1 MRKIRSFCLICFLL
15 TVLFSL
21 LSYSVFSLW
30 SSPSQYFNT
39 TTDTYYL
46 NWTNG
51 YLTNVTITANNTHS
65 INFTAEILNTTGLT
79 ANYTQFND
87 QSLCSPTVHLYVL
100 NSSGYGSVIGPL
112 NGSTSYNSANVSLLA
127 PSGVLIYPPG
137 CTPGRY
143 TSTQFMIRNYT
154 NSAENLNL
162 TVVLDLPISSN
173 STLNRSTGVA
183 NFGGSTAKMPVNAT
197 TYHSY
202 WFNATSGN
210 SDIPNA
216 TSVVVNL
223 TDSSPSQDIDLFLF
237 DSSGN
242 LLAQSV
248 NTSTYEWLTYSYL
261 PSSNQMY
268 EIRVYGNTSSNS
280 GISYNGYVIFS
291 TLNATSSSSPNQQ
304 ISSIN
309 FGNNLNATN
318 TTTVN
323 LLLTNAGNITL
334 TNVTESKELAFV
346 QRFTNSG
353 SQNITFLVPS
363 SLASRVKVDLNW
375 TGSSNYTSNIY
386 KPDGTAVMSTYKN
399 YLYANKTN
407 ATQEVFNETTDIG
420 TTSGY
425 WRIDVRD
432 KTSATDSYNLTTF
445 VYVNASNW
453 ISSNYTT
460 MSFSQF
466 NQSSVQ
472 INLTV
477 PNETLDGTYEGFVQ
491 YQALSGA
498 ALRIPV
504 SATTKAASLVVNKS
518 ISSST
523 VQIDENIGANI
534 TRTLNVAINNTGSY
548 SLPFTMTNSSGRLNL
563 TGDNTKYINF
573 SYDYPPTPLTSNYN
587 GTFNIT
593 FTINTNQTGDSQ
605 GVYTGWITFVTND
618 SHPYQN
624 FTLNLNVN
632 LTNYLASSVNSISTL
647 DGNLM
652 TSGTSQENIT
662 VNFSLTYVNGSG
674 LENPYSMGASS
685 FAAAWLD
692 SANTSFRVP
701 TTGNLTVSNGSN
713 PIYSGGLYG
722 LNLTIPENQV
732 GGFYETHIIA
742 NYTKNSISYSTEINS
757 GSARKYLII
766 NNTGLLMSTNASGCS
781 FGSSCNS
788 NTISLDPGNATTIYV
803 NVSNFGPLTSAGNN
817 IMFNESCS
825 GWYNSSVSY
834 TGCPSTSFVPTGNST
849 TCIVSWTITAA
860 TNTSGASACTG
871 NVIGYGYWY
880 NLYGVNITV
889 AVNSLTSSSNAS
901 TGSSSLPSN
910 LSTAVANYLNI
921 SSYSSMVYVTQGKT
935 NTSTVVVKNTNRTKT
950 QTVSLTVDNINSS
963 WVSVTPSSSTLAP
976 LENNTFSVVFSVLND
991 TEVKDYS
998 GKFTATSS
1006 YASVYKNFTLRVLPG
1021 EAKKI
1026 EINMSL
1032 NEYKLNYT
1040 KFSEEINVSK
1050 AEGLN
1055 TTVAE
1060 AKLSL
1065 LKAKIDAAQ
1074 SYIDKGDYFSANS
1087 LLPEI
1092 KSLIA
1097 DVSNEILKL
1106 NQARS
1111 AQLFPSWVKWV
1122 LIGAGAA
1129 GCVVLLY
1136 LFWPEQAGIKLP
1148 SLPKIFK
1155 PEKKEIAL
1163 IPAEETKEN
1172 PWEKLREKF
1181 KEIKKKS

>member
-1 MRKIRSFCLICFLL
+1 
-15 TVLFSL
+15 
-21 LSYSVFSLW
+21 
-30 SSPSQYFNT
+30 
-39 TTDTYYL
+39 L

-51 YLTNVTITANNTHS
+51 YSTNVTITANSS
-65 INFTAEILNTTGLT
+65 INLIVEIFNSTTLT

-87 QSLCSPTVHLYVL
+87 QNLCPPYLSIL
-100 NSSGYGSVIGPL
+100 NLTGYGNVTGPL
-112 NGSTSYNSANVSLLA
+112 NGNSTNVSLVAPTSILA
-127 PSGVLIYPPG
+127 
-137 CTPGRY
+137 CNPGRY
-143 TSTQFMIRNYT
+143 LSTQFMIRNYT
-154 NSAENLNL
+154 NSTENLNL
-162 TVVLDLPISSN
+162 TIVLDLPISSN
-173 STLNRSTGVA
+173 NSLNLNLRSTGVA
-183 NFGGSTAKMPVNAT
+183 NFGGSAKMPANAT

-202 WFNATSGN
+202 WFNATSSN

-237 DSSGN
+237 DSFGN
-242 LLAQSV
+242 PLAQSV
-248 NTSTYEWLTYSYL
+248 NSSTYEWLTYSYL
-261 PSSNQMY
+261 PSLSQMY
-268 EIRVYGNTSSNS
+268 EIRVYGNTSSSS
-280 GISYNGYVIFS
+280 GISYNGYLIYG
-291 TLNATSSSSPNQQ
+291 TLNATNRSIPNQQ

-309 FGNNLNATN
+309 FGNNLSATN

-323 LLLTNAGNITL
+323 LSLTNAGSITL
-334 TNVTESKELAFV
+334 SNVTESKELAFV

-375 TGSSNYTSNIY
+375 TGSSNYTFNVY

-425 WRIDVRD
+425 WRVDVRD
-432 KTSATDSYNLTTF
+432 NTNAQDTYTLTTF

-460 MSFSQF
+460 TSFSQF

-477 PNETLDGTYEGFVQ
+477 PNETLDGTYEGFVR

-498 ALRIPV
+498 TLRIPV

-534 TRTLNVAINNTGSY
+534 TRTLNVTINNTGSY
-548 SLPFTMTNSSGRLNL
+548 NLSFAITNSSGRLNL

-573 SYDYPPTPLTSNYN
+573 SYDYPSTLLTPNYN
-587 GTFNIT
+587 GTFKIT
-593 FTINTNQTGDSQ
+593 LTINTNQTGDSQ
-605 GVYTGWITFVTND
+605 GVYTGWIVFVTND

-632 LTNYLASSVNSISTL
+632 LTNYLASSVNSITTL

-652 TSGTSQENIT
+652 TTNTSQENVT
-662 VNFSLTYVNGSG
+662 VKFSLTYVNGSE
-674 LENPYSMGASS
+674 LECPSCMGFSNFTS
-685 FAAAWLD
+685 AWLS
-692 SANTSFRVP
+692 SANTSYRIP
-701 TTGNLTVSNGSN
+701 TSGNLSISNGTN
-713 PIYSGGLYG
+713 PINSSINPILYG

-732 GGFYETHIIA
+732 GGFYETHVIA
-742 NYTKNSISYSTEINS
+742 TYTKNSIGYSTEINS
-757 GSARKYLII
+757 GSAQKYLII
-766 NNTGLLMSTNASGCS
+766 NNAGLLMSSNVTGCS

-788 NTISLDPGNATTIYV
+788 GSITLDPGNSTTIYV
-803 NVSNFGPLTSAGNN
+803 NVSNFGPLTS
-817 IMFNESCS
+817 
-825 GWYNSSVSY
+825 NSSVNTIALSEGCDGWSPGSVAY
-834 TGCPSTSFVPTGNST
+834 TNCPSTSFVPSGNST
-849 TCIVSWTITAA
+849 TCIASWTITA
-860 TNTSGASACTG
+860 TSNTSGFSACTG
-871 NVIGYGYWY
+871 NIIGSGYWY
-880 NLYGVNITV
+880 NSYGVNFTV
-889 AVNSLTSSSNAS
+889 SVNSLTSSSNAS

-921 SSYSSMVYVTQGKT
+921 SSYPSMAYVTQGKT
-935 NTSTVVVKNTNRTKT
+935 NTSSVVVKNTNKTKT

-976 LENNTFSVVFSVLND
+976 LENNTFSVVFSVLNN

-1040 KFSEEINVSK
+1040 KFSEEINISK

-1055 TTVAE
+1055 TTIAE

-1111 AQLFPSWVKWV
+1111 AQLFPGWAKWV

-1136 LFWPEQAGIKLP
+1136 LFWPEQTGIKLP

>member
-1 MRKIRSFCLICFLL
+1 MRKISSFCLICLLL

-21 LSYSVFSLW
+21 LSYSALSLW

-39 TTDTYYL
+39 TTNAYYL

-51 YLTNVTITANNTHS
+51 YSTNIIITANNTYS
-65 INFTAEILNTTGLT
+65 VNFTAEILNSTGLT
-79 ANYTQFND
+79 ANYTQYNFLTACQPPYVNVFN
-87 QSLCSPTVHLYVL
+87 STA
-100 NSSGYGSVIGPL
+100 YGNTAGPL
-112 NGSTSYNSANVSLLA
+112 NGLASYNSLNISLVAFTNIL
-127 PSGVLIYPPG
+127 S
-137 CTPGRY
+137 CNPGRY
-143 TSTQFMIRNYT
+143 LSTQFMIRNYT
-154 NSAENLNL
+154 NSTENLNL
-162 TVVLDLPISSN
+162 TVVLDIPISSN
-173 STLNRSTGVA
+173 NTLNRSTGVA
-183 NFGGSTAKMPVNAT
+183 NFGGSTAKMPANAT

-202 WFNATSGN
+202 WFNATSNN

-223 TDSSPSQDIDLFLF
+223 TDSPSQDIDLFLF

-242 LLAQSV
+242 LLVQSV

-268 EIRVYGNTSSNS
+268 EIRVYGNTSSSS
-280 GISYNGYVIFS
+280 GINYNGYVIFN
-291 TLNATSSSSPNQQ
+291 TLNATNSPDTSQQ

-318 TTTVN
+318 TTSVN
-323 LLLTNAGNITL
+323 LLLANAGNITL
-334 TNVTESKELAFV
+334 ANVTESKELALV
-346 QRFTNSG
+346 QRFTGSS

-363 SLASRVKVDLNW
+363 SSLASRLKVDLNW
-375 TGSSNYTSNIY
+375 TGYSNYTFNVY
-386 KPDGTAVMSTYKN
+386 KPDGTVEMLTYKN

-407 ATQEVFNETTDIG
+407 ATQEVFNETTDID

-425 WRIDVRD
+425 WRVDVRNN
-432 KTSATDSYNLTTF
+432 TNATNAYNLTTF

-460 MSFSQF
+460 TSFSQS

-523 VQIDENIGANI
+523 VQVDENIGANI
-534 TRTLNVAINNTGSY
+534 TRTLNITINNTGSY
-548 SLPFTMTNSSGRLNL
+548 NLSFTMTNSSGRLNL
-563 TGDNTKYINF
+563 TDNSTKYINF
-573 SYDYPPTPLTSNYN
+573 SYNYPPTPLTPNYN

-593 FTINTNQTGDSQ
+593 FTINADQTVNPQ
-605 GVYTGWITFVTND
+605 GLYTGWIVFMTND
-618 SHPYQN
+618 SHPYKN
-624 FTLNLNVN
+624 FTLYLNVN
-632 LTNYLASSVNSISTL
+632 LTTYLASSFNSISTL

-652 TSGTSQENIT
+652 TTNTSQENVT
-662 VNFSLTYVNGSG
+662 VRFGLTYLNGTE
-674 LENPYSMGASS
+674 LEHPDYMGVSNFTS
-685 FAAAWLD
+685 AWL
-692 SANTSFRVP
+692 SSTNTSYRIP
-701 TTGNLTVSNGSN
+701 TSGSLIISSGTN
-713 PIYSGGLYG
+713 PIYLSSLYG

-732 GGFYETHIIA
+732 GGFYETHLIA
-742 NYTKNSISYSTEINS
+742 TYTKNSIDYSTEVNS
-757 GSARKYLII
+757 GDAQKYLII

-788 NTISLDPGNATTIYV
+788 NTINLDPGNATTIYV

-817 IMFNESCS
+817 ITFNESCS
-825 GWYNSSVSY
+825 GWSTGSASC
-834 TGCPSTSFVPTGNST
+834 TGCPSTDFVPKGNST
-849 TCIVSWTITAA
+849 TCIVSWTITAT

-871 NVIGYGYWY
+871 NIYGYGYWY
-880 NLYGVNITV
+880 NSYGVNITV

-910 LSTAVANYLNI
+910 PSTAVANYLNI
-921 SSYSSMVYVTQGKT
+921 SSYPSMAYVTQGKT

-1032 NEYKLNYT
+1032 SEYKLNYT
-1040 KFSEEINVSK
+1040 KFSEEINISK

-1055 TTVAE
+1055 TTDAE

-1074 SYIDKGDYFSANS
+1074 SYIDKGDYFTANS

-1111 AQLFPSWVKWV
+1111 AQLFPGWAKWV

-1181 KEIKKKS
+1181 KEIKKKT